1 MPIRRDPETGRRI
14 KGPKGG
20 PKNIS
25 KALQKARYRV
35 TMAGGQKRCWDFS
48 YASPGIRRGIARFVR
63 TCNIDDWGMVEALQ
77 MDRHVAWEKCEKQ
90 ATAPYIELSD
100 GRCWSV
106 REGLP
111 VERGM
116 CKKRGAYGSGD
127 APDQSRW

>member
-1 MPIRRDPETGRRI
+1 MAKRTIRRDPIHGRRI
-14 KGPKGG
+14 KGPKGA
-20 PKNIS
+20 PKNIL
-25 KALQKARYRV
+25 KALRHARYRV

-48 YASPGIRRGIARFVR
+48 YAHMMDGPSQLVPPH
-63 TCNIDDWGMVEALQ
+63 TDWEMLEALQ
-77 MDRHVAWEKCEKQ
+77 MERPVTWEKCERQ